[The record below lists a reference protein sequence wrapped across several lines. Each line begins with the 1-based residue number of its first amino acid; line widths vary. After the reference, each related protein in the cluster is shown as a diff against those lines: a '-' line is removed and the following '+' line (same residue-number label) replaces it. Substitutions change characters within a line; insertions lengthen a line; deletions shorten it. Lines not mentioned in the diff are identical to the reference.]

1 MSDKTKIEWADA
13 TVNAVNGCTVISP
26 GCTNCYAMRLAGT
39 RLRNHPSRAGL
50 TQQSKAGPVW
60 NGTVRLNE
68 AQLMQPLK
76 WREPRKIFWNAH
88 GDLFHDAVPNE
99 WIDKVFAV
107 CALTPQH
114 THMILTKRPKRMRDY
129 VGNPETPF
137 RIARAMA
144 ALDATPD
151 GPEELRNVDGFPGY
165 LVSSHGHVYS
175 DKRGKRKRLSPTAG
189 DAGHLRV
196 PLFREGGP
204 RRGERM
210 LVHRIVLNAFDG
222 PPPTVDC
229 QGRHLDGNAG
239 NNAIAN
245 LAWGDQSD
253 NWQDSKRHGSFRRYS
268 KLSGDQVAAIRDR
281 ASKGEAAYSIAK
293 DFPVSDT
300 QIRNIITGKQWVI
313 DLPFQWP
320 LAAVW
325 LGVSVEDQERADE
338 RIQNLLETPAA
349 IRFISAEPLLGP
361 LDLREIQYYP
371 GFCVNS
377 LTGCCDDGSMPD
389 QQPINW
395 VIVGAESG
403 PGARPMANQW
413 AQSIVDQC
421 RETGTAVFVKQL
433 SSGGS
438 KAIHAIEA
446 FPLGLQVRQFPEV
459 ASS

>member
-13 TVNAVNGCTVISP
+13 TANPVNGCTVISP
-26 GCTNCYAMRLAGT
+26 GCTNCYAMRLAGA

-60 NGTVRLNE
+60 NGTVRWNE
-68 AQLMQPLK
+68 RQLMQPLK
-76 WREPRKIFWNAH
+76 WRKPRKIFWNAH
-88 GDLFHDAVPNE
+88 GDLFHDAVPDE

-129 VGNPETPF
+129 MTYSSRPDKFIFYREDGSSYPIPDSRMRVESALCGLFAKTP
-137 RIARAMA
+137 ARQ
-144 ALDATPD
+144 L
-151 GPEELRNVDGFPGY
+151 
-165 LVSSHGHVYS
+165 
-175 DKRGKRKRLSPTAG
+175 
-189 DAGHLRV
+189 
-196 PLFREGGP
+196 
-204 RRGERM
+204 
-210 LVHRIVLNAFDG
+210 
-222 PPPTVDC
+222 
-229 QGRHLDGNAG
+229 
-239 NNAIAN
+239 N
-245 LAWGDQSD
+245 LAA
-253 NWQDSKRHGSFRRYS
+253 
-268 KLSGDQVAAIRDR
+268 KLS
-281 ASKGEAAYSIAK
+281 EIAG
-293 DFPVSDT
+293 FEGIM
-300 QIRNIITGKQWVI
+300 QG
-313 DLPFQWP
+313 WP
-320 LAAVW
+320 LPNVW

-403 PGARPMANQW
+403 PGARTMANEW

-438 KAIHAIEA
+438 NAIHDIEA
-446 FPLGLQVRQFPEV
+446 FPQALQVREFPEV
-459 ASS
+459 AAS